1 MTLTDHIHYW
11 VRSAEGDWLA
21 SHSLLKDRHLLHA
34 MFFIHLT
41 LEKLL
46 KANWV
51 LDNGESFPPMTHNLE
66 NLFSQT
72 ELNMDAI
79 DIDFLKIINTWNM
92 EGRYQDYR
100 NKIAKSY
107 SMEYIQEKLPQIE
120 RIRTCLLERL
130 P

>member
-1 MTLTDHIHYW
+1 MTLPEHIHYW

-21 SHSLLKDRHLLHA
+21 SMSLFKHQHVPQALLF
-34 MFFIHLT
+34 MCGT
-41 LEKLL
+41 LQKLL

-51 LDNGESFPPMTHNLE
+51 LDNEESFPPMTHNLE

-72 ELNMDAI
+72 ELELNAA
-79 DIDFLKIINTWNM
+79 DIDFLKVVNTWNM

>member
-1 MTLTDHIHYW
+1 MCGTLQ
-11 VRSAEGDWLA
+11 
-21 SHSLLKDRHLLHA
+21 
-34 MFFIHLT
+34 
-41 LEKLL
+41 KLL

-51 LDNGESFPPMTHNLE
+51 LDNEESFPPMTHNLE

-72 ELNMDAI
+72 ELELNAA
-79 DIDFLKIINTWNM
+79 DIDFLKVVNTWNM